1 MRRFVSLL
9 GLAALTL
16 LLAAP
21 AHGAESFVMSCPVCD
36 HVDVEAKGLKP
47 NTTLTL
53 DIRDVRTGQ
62 PVIPNLTTVTTDQ
75 SGSFSRE
82 FPVDLAKH
90 PLLVGSLYNH
100 QGTDLVLAAHTQA
113 RAPAHCK
120 RATTLPYT
128 GSSSRLPAALGGVFL
143 VVGGLLLL
151 ATRTRQR
158 ARRGGP

>member
-1 MRRFVSLL
+1 MRRFISLL
-9 GLAALTL
+9 GPAVLTL

-47 NTTLTL
+47 NTALTL
-53 DIRDVRTGQ
+53 EIRDVRTGQ

-82 FPVDLAKH
+82 FPMDLAKH
-90 PLLVGSLYNH
+90 PLLVGSLYNRN
-100 QGTDLVLAAHTQA
+100 GADLVLAAHTTAQ
-113 RAPAHCK
+113 APAHCK

-128 GSSSRLPAALGGVFL
+128 GSSPRLAALAGTLLG
-143 VVGGLLLL
+143 VGGLLVL
-151 ATRTRQR
+151 ATRRR
-158 ARRGGP
+158 ARPASP

>member
-1 MRRFVSLL
+1 MRRFIWLL
-9 GLAALTL
+9 GLTALTV

-21 AHGAESFVMSCPVCD
+21 AHGAGSFVMSCPVCD

-62 PVIPNLTTVTTDQ
+62 QVIPNLTTVTTDQ

-82 FPVDLAKH
+82 FPMDLAKH
-90 PLLVGSLYNH
+90 PLLVGSLYNRN
-100 QGTDLVLAAHTQA
+100 GTDLVLAAHTTAQ
-113 RAPAHCK
+113 APAHCK

-128 GSSSRLPAALGGVFL
+128 GASSRLPAALAGALLGM
-143 VVGGLLLL
+143 GGLLVL
-151 ATRTRQR
+151 ATRRRSRR
-158 ARRGGP
+158 ASP